1 MRYAPKL
8 LDLSADERWKLGFE
22 HRVDQMANRIHAEIR
37 GMAYKARA
45 DIFSRATESVGFIQ
59 SGVNPTFG
67 PSRRNPS
74 FWHLP

>member
-22 HRVDQMANRIHAEIR
+22 HRVDEMANRIHAEIR

-45 DIFSRATESVGFIQ
+45 EISSRATETVTFIQ
-59 SGVNPTFG
+59 SGIGVMSF
-67 PSRRNPS
+67 RHINPS